1 MIFIATGSRRF
12 AQIAPTTPLQ
22 TDVCPVAGSVGK
34 VLDWLKSPTRSRAV
48 GTIAVLKNVLVV
60 WRRPEYV
67 PKKNVLSCAIGPPIV
82 PPNWLRLSGGG
93 GRHALQSFAVPFLE
107 PPRSKT
113 QPLRLL
119 VYGLVV
125 TLVISPGE
133 RRAAALLQ

>member
-82 PPNWLRLSGGG
+82 PPNWLRLSGGV
-93 GRHALQSFAVPFLE
+93 ASSELPSFAFHFPSR
-107 PPRSKT
+107 PYSKT
-113 QPLRLL
+113 QPLQLL
-119 VYGLVV
+119 VPGLVTTV
-125 TLVISPGE
+125 MMS
-133 RRAAALLQ
+133 LQ